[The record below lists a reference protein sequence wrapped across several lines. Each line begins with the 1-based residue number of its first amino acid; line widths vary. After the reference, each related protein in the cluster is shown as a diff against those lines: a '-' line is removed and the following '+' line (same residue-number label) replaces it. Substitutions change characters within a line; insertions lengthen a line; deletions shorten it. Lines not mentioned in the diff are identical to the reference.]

1 MASYNQIR
9 ENRDQKEIEPNQNEE
24 FFDPVYDEF
33 GNVMP
38 PPQAVYEYYDE
49 NYYYEMVVPQKEE
62 VAETTM
68 PPDADLYNRRQKRDK
83 IVQDLQSY
91 IAR

>member
-1 MASYNQIR
+1 
-9 ENRDQKEIEPNQNEE
+9 
-24 FFDPVYDEF
+24 
-33 GNVMP
+33 MP

-83 IVQDLQSY
+83 IVQDLQSH
-91 IAR
+91 IARWQLKFLTLPKAQFFDLN